1 MGRTED
7 TVNALR
13 VFAAAAN
20 EDQLVEEDSTM
31 RALRHAVMMVNELKA
46 TPQVWGRV
54 MKRLFDVDPNALIH
68 VCNHKELTS
77 NWYRVIRNRLEK
89 DYPEVQ
95 WDDDQESF
103 EMPQENFNFDRDDE
117 HKEEE
122 NKGGNSEMEHDS
134 DHEVAARVQSQKKL
148 KNRRSRRS

>member
-20 EDQLVEEDSTM
+20 EDQLVEEESTM

-54 MKRLFDVDPNALIH
+54 MKRLVDVDPNALIH
-68 VCNHKELTS
+68 VCNHT
-77 NWYRVIRNRLEK
+77 
-89 DYPEVQ
+89 
-95 WDDDQESF
+95 
-103 EMPQENFNFDRDDE
+103 
-117 HKEEE
+117 
-122 NKGGNSEMEHDS
+122 
-134 DHEVAARVQSQKKL
+134 
-148 KNRRSRRS
+148 RS